1 MEDDLGAVGVD
12 EDDGPSVLLVGGV
25 LTRKQHHTELV
36 ARGPPLTWC
45 SAAAS
50 GLEVIADSV
59 VWSMKGPVTE
69 PSLPVVEA
77 VVPSTAGSP
86 PLKTLRVG

>member
-36 ARGPPLTWC
+36 ARGPPLTW
-45 SAAAS
+45 
-50 GLEVIADSV
+50 
-59 VWSMKGPVTE
+59 
-69 PSLPVVEA
+69 
-77 VVPSTAGSP
+77 
-86 PLKTLRVG
+86 